1 MTSWARQPPA
11 FALVEA
17 PGTPNVPTTREI
29 FFTFFRITMLAFGG
43 AIAWVHRGLVVDR
56 KWLTEREFAETL
68 SLCQFL
74 PGPNITNFAVV
85 VGMRFRGVRGAVAAL
100 AALIVPPMFILIGI
114 GVLYERIAHVA
125 AVRGALNG
133 LSAAAAGL
141 FVVLLVNLLRS
152 LARSRPA
159 VNLPIAAASFAAV
172 LSGVFSIPLALIA
185 LGPISIAVAWFRR
198 R

>member
-1 MTSWARQPPA
+1 MT
-11 FALVEA
+11 
-17 PGTPNVPTTREI
+17 NVPTTREI

-43 AIAWVHRGLVVDR
+43 AIAWVHRGIVVDK

-85 VGMRFRGVRGAVAAL
+85 VGMRFRGVRGALAAL
-100 AALIVPPMFILIGI
+100 LALIVPPACILIAI
-114 GVLYERIAHVA
+114 GALYERIAGVA

-141 FVVLLVNLLRS
+141 FIVLLVNLLRA
-152 LARSRPA
+152 LVRSRPA
-159 VNLPIAAASFAAV
+159 ATLPIAAASCAAV
-172 LSGVFSIPLALIA
+172 LSGVFSIPLALLT
-185 LGPISIAVAWFRR
+185 LGPLSIAVAWFRR
-198 R
+198 T

>member
-1 MTSWARQPPA
+1 
-11 FALVEA
+11 
-17 PGTPNVPTTREI
+17 
-29 FFTFFRITMLAFGG
+29 MLAFGG

-85 VGMRFRGVRGAVAAL
+85 VGMRFRGVSGAVAAL